1 MIEIN
6 GKNLRFSFPEVHA
19 DAVMNLQFQRTLRLP
34 DDGDTYPLPP
44 GLGAFPIK
52 HVDDFADRLPPAW
65 KEHGG
70 VMLPMFQSEAMWIK
84 FSTWDS
90 YPMLVKIA
98 TGKIN
103 AVTGEEYRRGAHR
116 DPQDYVVTPEQPWL
130 DGYCFKKGE
139 VRQFVA
145 MPLGSGYSVE
155 EQLTGTAE
163 HGGIQIEVYP
173 LKAKEWEKINKSDG
187 MQVEFLACL
196 STSRS
201 TILKES
207 TPDMSLAP
215 GGRMRQKIHTDP
227 YDLDQW
233 DQRTSSRCFVHICNS
248 LHWRAITGEAPPTI
262 PPTARQYSEAGL
274 PWFEHYAEGESV
286 PGADPFQ
293 GVKTVREMG
302 QQKGE
307 QPLPE
312 NEPAEPKRVVEIIRK
327 GINVVRE
334 GRF

>member
-1 MIEIN
+1 
-6 GKNLRFSFPEVHA
+6 
-19 DAVMNLQFQRTLRLP
+19 
-34 DDGDTYPLPP
+34 
-44 GLGAFPIK
+44 
-52 HVDDFADRLPPAW
+52 VDDHADRLPPVW

-70 VMLPMFQSEAMWIK
+70 VMLPMFQSEAMWINFTAK
-84 FSTWDS
+84 CG

-103 AVTGEEYRRGAHR
+103 AVTGEEYRPGAHR
-116 DPQDYVVTPEQPWL
+116 DPQDYVVVPEQPWL
-130 DGYCFKKGE
+130 DGYCFRKGE

-145 MPLGSGYSVE
+145 MPLGTGYSVE
-155 EQLTGTAE
+155 EQLTGAAE

-173 LKAKEWEKINKSDG
+173 LKASEWEKIKKEPLFEGD
-187 MQVEFLACL
+187 FLACYKTSDVRL
-196 STSRS
+196 SVASS
-201 TILKES
+201 A
-207 TPDMSLAP
+207 DMGLAP

-293 GVKTVREMG
+293 GVKTVTEMG

-312 NEPAEPKRVVEIIRK
+312 NEPAKPKRVVEIIRK